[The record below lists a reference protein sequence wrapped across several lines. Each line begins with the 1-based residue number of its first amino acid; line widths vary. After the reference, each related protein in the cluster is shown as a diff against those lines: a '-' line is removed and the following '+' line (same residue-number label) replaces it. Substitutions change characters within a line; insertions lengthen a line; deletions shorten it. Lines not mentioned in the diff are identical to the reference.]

1 MHSRYARPLD
11 PLRGDEAGRLPVE
24 WPALVSLAPGQ
35 VFARYI
41 LERELGHGGMGRVY
55 LATDSV
61 LKRKVALKVLL
72 PERSTGEAAQRFA
85 REASLGAQV
94 SHPNLVA
101 VYDFGQADGLSY
113 IAMEYV
119 EGTTLSAFV
128 HDRTVPYK
136 KRLDWLLDVARGL
149 AEAHDHG
156 LVHRD
161 IKPANVM
168 VTRNGSIKV
177 LDFGLAKITSGQA
190 DPNGFQT
197 LEGRA
202 LGTPR
207 YMAPEQIRG
216 EPVSGRTDQYGL
228 GVLAFE
234 LLTGVHP
241 SGPSGRDDPPKLVS
255 ELDRALPFRLAVLVA
270 RLLAK
275 KPDDRYPSMHDVAA
289 ELERLLHD
297 VEPDMAP
304 RETSPNPNP
313 NPNPDAYSE
322 NAVVTARPGEVQA
335 RLLRSAEAL
344 HMPST
349 AAPLELAIARRETVP
364 LGSPAVMVVP
374 ASAAA
379 IEPFVSAPAGE
390 PNRVPAGKTLPS
402 AGSEPPKDANE
413 TLRSADA
420 ERPLGHVVDE
430 AARRILAGQAL
441 PGASGPHAFGG
452 GGETPALHP
461 SPAPYPA
468 QRLERPAEPVVV
480 IPSAP
485 PPALSPTAWS
495 KGMWLTVLAVGIVG
509 VVAGAV
515 LAAWAL
521 GNGTAPTAQPASAPS
536 ASVVRPATPPSTRT
550 R

>member
-1 MHSRYARPLD
+1 
-11 PLRGDEAGRLPVE
+11 
-24 WPALVSLAPGQ
+24 VSLAPGQ
-35 VFARYI
+35 VFARYT
-41 LERELGHGGMGRVY
+41 LDRELGHGGMGRVY

-101 VYDFGQADGLSY
+101 VYDYGQVDGLSF

-168 VTRNGSIKV
+168 VTRSGSIKV
-177 LDFGLAKITSGQA
+177 LDFGLAKTTSGQA

-207 YMAPEQIRG
+207 YMAPEQLRG
-216 EPVSGRTDQYGL
+216 EPVSARTDQYGL

-255 ELDRALPFRLAVLVA
+255 ELDRRLPFRLAVLVA

-275 KPDDRYPSMHDVAA
+275 KPDDRYPSMHDVSA

-297 VEPDMAP
+297 AEPEMAP
-304 RETSPNPNP
+304 RETSP
-313 NPNPDAYSE
+313 DAQVRTHE
-322 NAVVTARPGEVQA
+322 DLAVATARPGQVPV
-335 RLLRSAEAL
+335 SVPV

-349 AAPLELAIARRETVP
+349 AAPLELARRETVP
-364 LGSPAVMVVP
+364 LGSPAVMVAP
-374 ASAAA
+374 ASTLVSGQAFVAESA
-379 IEPFVSAPAGE
+379 EPP
-390 PNRVPAGKTLPS
+390 PNLARIPAGKTLPS
-402 AGSEPPKDANE
+402 AGSEPPKDPNE

-430 AARRILAGQAL
+430 AARRVLEGQVGAAG
-441 PGASGPHAFGG
+441 P
-452 GGETPALHP
+452 GETPGGHAA
-461 SPAPYPA
+461 SKPAA
-468 QRLERPAEPVVV
+468 RLERLAEPVVV

-485 PPALSPTAWS
+485 PPSLPPTAWS

-521 GNGTAPTAQPASAPS
+521 GDPAPAAGQPASGPS
-536 ASVVRPATPPSTRT
+536 ASVVRPATPPSART

>member
-1 MHSRYARPLD
+1 
-11 PLRGDEAGRLPVE
+11 
-24 WPALVSLAPGQ
+24 
-35 VFARYI
+35 
-41 LERELGHGGMGRVY
+41 MGRVY
-55 LATDSV
+55 LATDGV

-101 VYDFGQADGLSY
+101 VYDYGQAEGLSY

-128 HDRTVPYK
+128 HDRTIPYK

-168 VTRNGSIKV
+168 VTRSGSIKV

-207 YMAPEQIRG
+207 YMAPEQLRG
-216 EPVSGRTDQYGL
+216 EPVSARTDQYGL

-234 LLTGVHP
+234 LLTGAHP

-255 ELDRALPFRLAVLVA
+255 ELDRSLPFRLAVLVA

-297 VEPDMAP
+297 AEPDFAP
-304 RETSPNPNP
+304 RETSP
-313 NPNPDAYSE
+313 DAQVHTRGE
-322 NAVVTARPGEVQA
+322 VAPVTARPGHPAPVSMPVQ
-335 RLLRSAEAL
+335 
-344 HMPST
+344 MPST
-349 AAPLELAIARRETVP
+349 AAPLELARRETVP
-364 LGSPAVMVVP
+364 LGSPAVMVAP
-374 ASAAA
+374 ASTLVSGPAYAAESA
-379 IEPFVSAPAGE
+379 EPP

-402 AGSEPPKDANE
+402 AGSEPPKDPNE

-430 AARRILAGQAL
+430 AARRVLAGQ
-441 PGASGPHAFGG
+441 GASPPPAPLP
-452 GGETPALHP
+452 TPAP
-461 SPAPYPA
+461 
-468 QRLERPAEPVVV
+468 RIERPAEPVVV

-485 PPALSPTAWS
+485 PPSLPPTGWS
-495 KGMWLTVLAVGIVG
+495 KGMWLTVLGVGIVG
-509 VVAGAV
+509 VVAGAL

-521 GNGTAPTAQPASAPS
+521 GSTSDGSRSPVVAPAPS
-536 ASVVRPATPPSTRT
+536 VSART

>member
-1 MHSRYARPLD
+1 M
-11 PLRGDEAGRLPVE
+11 
-24 WPALVSLAPGQ
+24 SLAPGQ
-35 VFARYI
+35 VFARYT

-101 VYDFGQADGLSY
+101 VYDFGQAEGLTY

-119 EGTTLSAFV
+119 EGETLSAFV
-128 HDRTVPYK
+128 HDRTIPYK

-168 VTRNGSIKV
+168 VTRSGSIKV

-207 YMAPEQIRG
+207 YMAPEQLRG
-216 EPVSGRTDQYGL
+216 EPVSARTDQYGL

-234 LLTGVHP
+234 LLTGAHP

-255 ELDRALPFRLAVLVA
+255 ELDRRLPFRLAVLVA

-275 KPDDRYPSMHDVAA
+275 KPDDRYPSMHDVSA

-297 VEPDMAP
+297 AEPEMAP
-304 RETSPNPNP
+304 RETSP
-313 NPNPDAYSE
+313 DAQVTTHGE
-322 NAVVTARPGEVQA
+322 VAAATARPGQVPVSVPVQ
-335 RLLRSAEAL
+335 
-344 HMPST
+344 MPST
-349 AAPLELAIARRETVP
+349 AAPLELARRETVP
-364 LGSPAVMVVP
+364 LGSPAVMVAP
-374 ASAAA
+374 ASTLVSGQAFVAESA
-379 IEPFVSAPAGE
+379 EP

-402 AGSEPPKDANE
+402 AGSEPPKDPNE

-420 ERPLGHVVDE
+420 ERPLGQVVDE
-430 AARRILAGQAL
+430 AARRVLAGQGKA
-441 PGASGPHAFGG
+441 P
-452 GGETPALHP
+452 TPAPLPTP
-461 SPAPYPA
+461 SP
-468 QRLERPAEPVVV
+468 RLERPAEPVVV

-485 PPALSPTAWS
+485 PPSLPPTGWS
-495 KGMWLTVLAVGIVG
+495 KGMWLTVLGVGIVG
-509 VVAGAV
+509 VVAGAL

-521 GNGTAPTAQPASAPS
+521 GSGAAAGYSGASPTPSVSA
-536 ASVVRPATPPSTRT
+536 RT